1 MSPND
6 KAGKIHK
13 NAFIVSICAIGRV
26 YIGRILTSK
35 GVDPRPL
42 RTLSN

>member
-13 NAFIVSICAIGRV
+13 NAFIV